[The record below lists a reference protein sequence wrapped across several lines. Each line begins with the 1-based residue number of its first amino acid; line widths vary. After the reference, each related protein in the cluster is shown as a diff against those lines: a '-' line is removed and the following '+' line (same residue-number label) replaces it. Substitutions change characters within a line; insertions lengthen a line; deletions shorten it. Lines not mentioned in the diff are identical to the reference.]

1 MAILV
6 GKKKKK
12 KYKFKKLKNKIKF
25 QNIEKNNLIEKRLL
39 LMSNS
44 LKVIII
50 IPKLNKKTIIILN
63 WFENFLIQSLGSLS
77 NVFENFK

>member
-1 MAILV
+1 LAILV

-63 WFENFLIQSLGSLS
+63 
-77 NVFENFK
+77 

>member
-1 MAILV
+1 
-6 GKKKKK
+6 
-12 KYKFKKLKNKIKF
+12 
-25 QNIEKNNLIEKRLL
+25 
-39 LMSNS
+39 MSNS